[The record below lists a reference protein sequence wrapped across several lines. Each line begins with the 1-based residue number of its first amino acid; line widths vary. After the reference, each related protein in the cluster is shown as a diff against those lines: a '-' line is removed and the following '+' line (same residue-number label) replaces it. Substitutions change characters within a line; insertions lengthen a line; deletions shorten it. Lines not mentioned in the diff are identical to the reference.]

1 MFNDTIR
8 YNLALGQSF
17 SDEELLEVLEAVG
30 LVDEMDHIL
39 DVMIVDNGT
48 NISGGQRVRLEIARF
63 LLRKKISYWQMRLQL
78 LLMLLIVKSQRYSV
92 KLTYFSIRNC
102 PLCG

>member
-78 LLMLLIVKSQRYSV
+78 LLMLLIVKKSEI
-92 KLTYFSIRNC
+92 FC
-102 PLCG
+102 